1 MVSQNLTLLFALM
14 MAVMMMVMMMLYGL
28 RMKKAVMKLRNLF
41 LLLIP
46 TVWQFVTTNYGTSLS
61 MDCKYEPYMCVQR
74 LLPLHE
80 RRKRRLKQRP
90 RGDGSDKSEKRVSL
104 LQEDH
109 LSWPNN
115 QITIKPLLTL

>member
-61 MDCKYEPYMCVQR
+61 MDCKYEP
-74 LLPLHE
+74 
-80 RRKRRLKQRP
+80 
-90 RGDGSDKSEKRVSL
+90 
-104 LQEDH
+104 
-109 LSWPNN
+109 
-115 QITIKPLLTL
+115 